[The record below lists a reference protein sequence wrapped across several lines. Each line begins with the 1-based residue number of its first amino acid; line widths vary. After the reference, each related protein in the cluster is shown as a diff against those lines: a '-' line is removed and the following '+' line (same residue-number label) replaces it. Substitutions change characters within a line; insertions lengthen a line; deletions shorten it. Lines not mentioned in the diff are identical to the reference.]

1 VLDLNTGSTLVN
13 INHDSKID
21 FLELNARA
29 NKLIFRDKRRQLYL
43 YNLKTMV
50 KNTLLNYCNY
60 AQWVPDSEVVV
71 AQNRGNLCVWYSI
84 ENPDKVTIYNI
95 KGDVESIERSAS
107 KTEVIVNEANNQV
120 AYTLD
125 EPMIEFGFAVE
136 NRELEKAASILDPYY
151 FLCRLELTPE
161 IEANWRTLAKIAL
174 ENQDII
180 VAEHCYASLGD
191 ISRATY
197 LRKT

>member
-1 VLDLNTGSTLVN
+1 MQDG
-13 INHDSKID
+13 
-21 FLELNARA
+21 LELNARA

-84 ENPDKVTIYNI
+84 ENPDKVTIYGI
-95 KGDVESIERSAS
+95 KGDVESIERNAS

-136 NRELEKAASILDPYY
+136 NRELDKAASILDP
-151 FLCRLELTPE
+151 
-161 IEANWRTLAKIAL
+161 
-174 ENQDII
+174 
-180 VAEHCYASLGD
+180 
-191 ISRATY
+191 
-197 LRKT
+197 